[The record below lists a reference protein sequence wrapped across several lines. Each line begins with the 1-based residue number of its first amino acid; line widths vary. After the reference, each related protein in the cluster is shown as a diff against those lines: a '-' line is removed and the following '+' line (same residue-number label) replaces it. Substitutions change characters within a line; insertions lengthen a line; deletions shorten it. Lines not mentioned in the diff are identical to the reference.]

1 MHLTLGPIRGR
12 LFRDLVLLVL
22 ITVGALVAASAL
34 LINDLKQD
42 VAKARIGAATALM
55 SDEVRSLLTPVQQQL
70 LITRDALRGNNLT
83 PADTRALNAQLMP
96 PLAHI
101 GQIAGAIFAD
111 DQGTEYYLR
120 HDDTRWLTRTRRAET
135 GAAPQF
141 KRTFWAADG
150 KPLESTR
157 VSMDYEPRERP
168 WFSLAAARLKALP
181 ATDQDG
187 ALTWSPPYRF
197 HDLEVP
203 GITLSIAW
211 RDGGT
216 LLVSGFDVTLER
228 IIATIDQ
235 LAPGTGGRG
244 FLFSSDGGVY
254 NGQADDAQGAGFYS
268 AEQQQGGTLAFE
280 AIAAWRAADEPVD
293 TLVNFESGGQRWWG
307 GFLPFHNQDSTAWVG
322 VAMPT
327 SQTLGVLQKRWH
339 RFVVA
344 GIAILALGIGLAL
357 RLVRNYSRQ
366 LRDLPKLAISRAEPE
381 TDLYDL
387 IGRGEGTHLEFKSTM
402 RTNLHT
408 GKPGKEIELSWL
420 KGVAAFLNTEGGIL
434 LMGVADNGEVLG
446 LEADAFA
453 NDDKC
458 RLHFKNLI
466 NQHLGPE
473 YARFL
478 RFELFQLG
486 ERQIAAVECEQADA
500 PTFLRHKQGE
510 SFLIRNGPSNIELP
524 ISRALGYIRGR
535 FKGPI

>member
-1 MHLTLGPIRGR
+1 
-12 LFRDLVLLVL
+12 
-22 ITVGALVAASAL
+22 
-34 LINDLKQD
+34 
-42 VAKARIGAATALM
+42 
-55 SDEVRSLLTPVQQQL
+55 
-70 LITRDALRGNNLT
+70 
-83 PADTRALNAQLMP
+83 
-96 PLAHI
+96 
-101 GQIAGAIFAD
+101 
-111 DQGTEYYLR
+111 
-120 HDDTRWLTRTRRAET
+120 
-135 GAAPQF
+135 
-141 KRTFWAADG
+141 
-150 KPLESTR
+150 
-157 VSMDYEPRERP
+157 
-168 WFSLAAARLKALP
+168 
-181 ATDQDG
+181 
-187 ALTWSPPYRF
+187 
-197 HDLEVP
+197 
-203 GITLSIAW
+203 
-211 RDGGT
+211 
-216 LLVSGFDVTLER
+216 
-228 IIATIDQ
+228 
-235 LAPGTGGRG
+235 
-244 FLFSSDGGVY
+244 
-254 NGQADDAQGAGFYS
+254 
-268 AEQQQGGTLAFE
+268 
-280 AIAAWRAADEPVD
+280 
-293 TLVNFESGGQRWWG
+293 
-307 GFLPFHNQDSTAWVG
+307 
-322 VAMPT
+322 
-327 SQTLGVLQKRWH
+327 
-339 RFVVA
+339 
-344 GIAILALGIGLAL
+344 LAL